1 MFEWKAH
8 IFAHTKLYC
17 ELKKKKISFY
27 CSGNCA
33 VTEGSKMRVLGIV
46 SIN

>member
-17 ELKKKKISFY
+17 ELKKKKSVF
-27 CSGNCA
+27 
-33 VTEGSKMRVLGIV
+33 IV
-46 SIN
+46 QAIVQ